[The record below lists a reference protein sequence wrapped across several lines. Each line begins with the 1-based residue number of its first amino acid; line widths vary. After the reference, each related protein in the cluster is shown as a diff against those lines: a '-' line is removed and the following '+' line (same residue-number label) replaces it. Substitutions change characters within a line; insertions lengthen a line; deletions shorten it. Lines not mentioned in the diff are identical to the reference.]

1 MQILL
6 YILFISFIANVYAH
20 FVIENDNQYTRCNIL
35 DSPDNINFNI
45 ILPVSKKFY
54 HLEEKLL
61 DISNPKSNNY
71 RNYLSIDYIKHF
83 SSPSEKI
90 RKPVIDWINNNSLDC
105 LDFGDSFKCKSTI
118 KKAAM
123 VWNLKS
129 GMVKIPS
136 FLNNK
141 IMFVEGLNIKHLFK
155 KQIKSINKKYSSI
168 QPDSGYVGLEVL
180 RRLYQIPEVT
190 VEGSIASIEY
200 QGDSGFSQSDLDT
213 NNQLNGLKSNKVNNI
228 VGTDT
233 MADTETEL
241 DLQME
246 SIVANGAEVWFWDD
260 DGWLLSFASNFFN
273 TKKVPSVISM
283 SWGWA
288 EDQQC
293 QITTCNNLTSKEY
306 VNRVNQE
313 YVKIGLRGISILV
326 ASGDA
331 GAPGR
336 TAESCDESRA
346 VNPVM
351 PGSSPWVTSVSAS
364 FISDSKT
371 KMNQWNT
378 SLCKKFG
385 CASGKLEIPTNFNW
399 TGWTTGGGFSIYNSR
414 PYWQTEVVSKY
425 LSSHIPLPENFN
437 SKGRGYPDV
446 TAIGHNCPVIQGN
459 QISPVDGT
467 SCSSPVF
474 AGMVA
479 ILNHYESKKGKPNL
493 GFLNPLLYQMYKE
506 SASIFNDI
514 TIGNN
519 YCTEYNCCQSRSD
532 GGSDFGYLST
542 KGWDPVTGLGSPNIK
557 EMLNYLDQ
565 KN

>member
-6 YILFISFIANVYAH
+6 YFLILSFLTICFGQFI
-20 FVIENDNQYTRCNIL
+20 NQESCSIF
-35 DSPDNINFNI
+35 DSPENVNFNI
-45 ILPVSKKFY
+45 ILPVSDKFY

-61 DISNPKSNNY
+61 DISNPKSINY
-71 RNYLSIDYIKHF
+71 RKYLPIDYIQYF
-83 SSPSEKI
+83 SQPSEEI
-90 RKPVIDWINNNSLDC
+90 RQPVINWLNNNSIDC
-105 LDFGDSFKCKSTI
+105 IDFGDSFKCKSSI
-118 KKAAM
+118 QKASEI
-123 VWNLKS
+123 WKLKT
-129 GMVKIPS
+129 GMVRIPS
-136 FLNNK
+136 SLNNK
-141 IMFVEGLNIKHLFK
+141 IMFVEGLNIKHLIK

-180 RRLYQIPEVT
+180 RKLYQIPEVT
-190 VEGSIASIEY
+190 VDGSIASIEY

-260 DGWLLSFASNFFN
+260 DGWLLSFATNFFN

-293 QITTCNNLTSKEY
+293 QITACNNLTSREY

-313 YVKIGLRGISILV
+313 YIQIGLRGISILV

-364 FISDSKT
+364 FVSDSNEKT
-371 KMNQWNT
+371 NNWET

-493 GFLNPLLYQMYKE
+493 GFLNPLLYQMYQE
-506 SASIFNDI
+506 NASIFNDI

-519 YCTEYNCCQSRSD
+519 YCTEYNCCPNRSD